1 MKNAYEIAMERLKA
15 ESGAAKTLTDEQ
27 RARIADI
34 EKKYD
39 ARIAETRLSFE
50 EKMAGATNYE
60 ELNALRAEL
69 AQTLQGLEEKR
80 DREKDAV
87 WNE

>member
-1 MKNAYEIAMERLKA
+1 MKSAYEIAMERLNA
-15 ESGAAKTLTDEQ
+15 ESGTGKSLTDEQ

-34 EKKYD
+34 EKRYD
-39 ARIAETRLSFE
+39 AKIAEARLSFE
-50 EKMAGATNYE
+50 GKISTAENYE
-60 ELNALRAEL
+60 ALTALRAEM
-69 AQTLQGLEEKR
+69 AQALQDIEEKR